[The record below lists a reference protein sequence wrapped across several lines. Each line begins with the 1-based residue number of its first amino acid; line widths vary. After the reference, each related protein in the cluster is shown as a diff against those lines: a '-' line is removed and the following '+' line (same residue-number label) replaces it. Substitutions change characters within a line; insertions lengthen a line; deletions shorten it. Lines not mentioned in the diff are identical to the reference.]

1 MQACPTCGL
10 LAACGLARLTLQPP
24 LPRPIMAAAPPAKQ
38 PGSDP
43 QYKPKLNMLL
53 TLPGLKPGHRAQ

>member
-38 PGSDP
+38 PGPDP
-43 QYKPKLNMLL
+43 QYKPNLDMLL